1 MLPIALLLLASL
13 AACGGPGNTPPV
25 TSPPDAPPD
34 QGARPLSANDR
45 MAMDE
50 FAKQQQAI
58 DEEWDQLHKELDL
71 WRAGLT
77 PCHRSSAEEAL
88 QDFAVSFNGVT
99 EQARDLPR
107 ASTTRELA
115 DILIAAAEAEEAAF
129 HQLRDRWQPNTVS
142 LFEQVEEQRSNAAR
156 AQKEAEDLAMEL
168 QEKYEKIGEF
178 SDAFDV
184 IKNDWNK
191 FHDDYA
197 QLRKEAGDLDSAA
210 VLTRLEQ
217 LIARFDAVVEAVSGL
232 PPADSTE
239 TLIEIL
245 QETAEAELVAL
256 LDVSDALLPRDFP
269 IPAELQEKYE
279 KMGEFSD
286 ALRVIK
292 NDWNKFHDDYAQLQK
307 EASGL
312 DNATVLAR
320 LEQLIAQFSVVVE
333 AVLAL
338 PSSDA
343 TESMIKMLQEAAEAE
358 LAALLRVN
366 DAVNDALLSQDF
378 TIPDVPSLSPDS
390 GIPPPPTQPF
400 PGPVSGG
407 KTGPLLGRMGAVI
420 EESEAVLKEVSRT
433 IKTLVVDT
441 IIKESEAVLREV
453 SRTIKT
459 LADDSPVEHL
469 ADIQDFNDDY
479 RSLLVEWDAFHQ
491 GYNRWRETEGGCD
504 RTEVLRSLDQF
515 NLRTG
520 ELGRRVRDLPQSG
533 YLLPMYTLLVEAAER
548 EEGAIRALI
557 NSWRPFTVDAFKAA
571 DQERDNVNRLRRQAG
586 IGLRELRD
594 RP

>member
-34 QGARPLSANDR
+34 QGARPLSSSDR

-312 DNATVLAR
+312 DNAAVLAR
-320 LEQLIAQFSVVVE
+320 LEQLIAQFSAVVE

-358 LAALLRVN
+358 LAALLG
-366 DAVNDALLSQDF
+366 VNDALLSQDL

-407 KTGPLLGRMGAVI
+407 NTGPLLGRMGAVI

-453 SRTIKT
+453 SRAIKT

-491 GYNRWRETEGGCD
+491 GYNRWRKTEGGCD

-520 ELGRRVRDLPQSG
+520 ELGRRVRDLPQSS

>member
-34 QGARPLSANDR
+34 QGARPLSASDR

-168 QEKYEKIGEF
+168 QEKYKKIGEF

-312 DNATVLAR
+312 DNAAVLAR
-320 LEQLIAQFSVVVE
+320 LEQLIAQFSAVVE

-366 DAVNDALLSQDF
+366 DAVNDALLSQDL

-407 KTGPLLGRMGAVI
+407 NTGPLLGRMGAVI

-453 SRTIKT
+453 SRAIKT

-520 ELGRRVRDLPQSG
+520 ELGRRVRDLPQSS

-557 NSWRPFTVDAFKAA
+557 NSLEALHR
-571 DQERDNVNRLRRQAG
+571 
-586 IGLRELRD
+586 
-594 RP
+594 